1 MRGFYCFILLLL
13 VAATTIFA
21 LQNQELI
28 TLRYLD
34 RSLSCQL
41 PLLIAAVYF
50 LGMLTGWTLIGVLR
64 RSLRRVS
71 KGPPS

>member
-1 MRGFYCFILLLL
+1 MRRFYLLILLSI
-13 VAATTIFA
+13 VGAVTIFA

-34 RSLSCQL
+34 RSLTCVVS
-41 PLLIAAVYF
+41 LLVAVVYF
-50 LGMLTGWTLIGVLR
+50 LGMLTGWTIVGVVR

-71 KGPPS
+71 QGPSR